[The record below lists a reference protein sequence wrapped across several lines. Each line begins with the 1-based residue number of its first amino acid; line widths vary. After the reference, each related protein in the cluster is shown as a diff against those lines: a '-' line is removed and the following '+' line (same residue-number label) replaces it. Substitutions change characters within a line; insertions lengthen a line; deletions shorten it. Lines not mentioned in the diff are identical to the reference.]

1 MTNPTQQHDLDRL
14 RRQARRL
21 ARRDPRHVAIAT
33 ALDRL
38 AQRRPALYTP
48 WHPEE
53 RHPEGRHPGGRHH
66 VN

>member
-1 MTNPTQQHDLDRL
+1 MANSQPARYTHDLDRL

-21 ARRDPRHVAIAT
+21 ARRDPRHVAIAA

-38 AQRRPALYTP
+38 AQRQPTRYT
-48 WHPEE
+48 
-53 RHPEGRHPGGRHH
+53 RHPGGRH

>member
-1 MTNPTQQHDLDRL
+1 MANLTKTQQHDLDRL
-14 RRQARRL
+14 RRQAWRL

-38 AQRRPALYTP
+38 AQRRPARHTP
-48 WHPEE
+48 
-53 RHPEGRHPGGRHH
+53 RHPGGRHH

>member
-21 ARRDPRHVAIAT
+21 ARRDPRHRAIAT

-38 AQRRPALYTP
+38 AQRRPARHTP
-48 WHPEE
+48 
-53 RHPEGRHPGGRHH
+53 RHPGGRHVH
-66 VN
+66 

>member
-38 AQRRPALYTP
+38 AQRRPARHTP
-48 WHPEE
+48 
-53 RHPEGRHPGGRHH
+53 RHPGGRHVH
-66 VN
+66 

>member
-1 MTNPTQQHDLDRL
+1 MANLTKTQQYDLNRL
-14 RRQARRL
+14 RRQAWRL

-48 WHPEE
+48 
-53 RHPEGRHPGGRHH
+53 RHPGGRRH
-66 VN
+66 VH

>member
-1 MTNPTQQHDLDRL
+1 MTNPTQQRDLDRL

-21 ARRDPRHVAIAT
+21 ARRDPRHVAIAA
-33 ALDRL
+33 ALDWL

-48 WHPEE
+48 

>member
-14 RRQARRL
+14 RRQAWRL

-33 ALDRL
+33 ALDWL
-38 AQRRPALYTP
+38 AQRRPARP
-48 WHPEE
+48 

>member
-14 RRQARRL
+14 RRQAWRL
-21 ARRDPRHVAIAT
+21 ARRDARHVAIAT

-38 AQRRPALYTP
+38 AQRRSSRRTP
-48 WHPEE
+48 
-53 RHPEGRHPGGRHH
+53 RHPGGRH